1 MKRYLSGALLLAL
14 LLWPSALNSQGR
26 PGGAADPDSS
36 RPDFRPGQVLVKFR
50 PQTSHE
56 DQAQLLAA
64 SDLPVLG
71 QLLGSQ
77 VQLVGA
83 SPGQEQATVAL
94 LNQDPR
100 VEFAE
105 LDYVVHATI
114 IPNDNY
120 FYRQWGLSKIQAP
133 TAWDRTTGGP
143 EVIIA
148 VVDTGVD
155 LNHPDLDDKIVPG
168 WDFVNGDNLAQDDHG
183 HGT

>member
-14 LLWPSALNSQGR
+14 LLWPSALSSQGQ
-26 PGGAADPDSS
+26 PGSAADPDSS

-50 PQTSHE
+50 PQTSPAAQE
-56 DQAQLLAA
+56 QLLAA

-83 SPGQEQATVAL
+83 SPGQEQATLAL

-105 LDYVVHATI
+105 LDYAVHASVT
-114 IPNDNY
+114 PNDPY
-120 FYRQWGLSKIQAP
+120 LYLQWGLLKIQAP
-133 TAWDRTTGGP
+133 TAWDQSTGGP

-148 VVDTGVD
+148 V
-155 LNHPDLDDKIVPG
+155 
-168 WDFVNGDNLAQDDHG
+168 
-183 HGT
+183 